1 MEFIVEKN
9 KIYLNNEE
17 GQEVAHALLE
27 GEGDWKLTS
36 TYVDSSQRGK
46 GIAEKLVAE
55 AVNQARLQGK
65 KIEPICSYAIKQF
78 EVKPEYADVL
88 KK

>member
-1 MEFIVEKN
+1 MDFIVEKN
-9 KIYLNNEE
+9 KIYLNNEAGE
-17 GQEVAHALLE
+17 EVAHVLLK
-27 GEGDWKLTS
+27 GEDDWELTS
-36 TYVDSSQRGK
+36 TFVDSSQRGK

-65 KIEPICSYAIKQF
+65 KITPICSYAVKQF
-78 EVKPEYADVL
+78 EIKPEYEDVL